1 MNNYNFFDQ
10 IYCINLKHRK
20 DRYNSAI
27 NTFKQI
33 NLHNVTFFMADK
45 HKKGGRYGC
54 FDSHIQ
60 VIKNAFNNNYNN
72 ILIFEDDIKIGKFYS
87 NLLLKKSINFMK
99 NNNKWDVFYLGYFP
113 FSYNYKIIPIT
124 DNIFKS
130 NPFGCHS
137 YCLNKKSIVKILNK
151 YQYGIGNYQYDIW
164 LSMHSNL
171 NIYCITPIIF
181 DQYFSFSTDNST
193 HGILEYIF
201 RKIQPIFENY
211 NINSNVSLII
221 YNYYKNK
228 NIIFILLI
236 FYLIF
241 IILNSLI

>member
-33 NLHNVTFFMADK
+33 NLHNVTFFLADK
-45 HKKGGRYGC
+45 HEKGGRYGC

-60 VIKNAFNNNYNN
+60 VINNAFNNNYNN

-87 NLLLKKSINFMK
+87 NLLLKKSIDFMK
-99 NNNKWDVFYLGYFP
+99 NNNRWDVFYLGYFP
-113 FSYNYKIIPIT
+113 FSYNYKITPIT

-130 NPFGCHS
+130 NPFGTTA
-137 YCLNKKSIVKILNK
+137 YCLNKKSIIKIVNTYENSIGK
-151 YQYGIGNYQYDIW
+151 YHYDNW
-164 LSMHSNL
+164 LSMRSNL
-171 NIYCITPIIF
+171 NTYCITPIIF
-181 DQYFSFSTDNST
+181 DQYFNFTTDNST
-193 HGILEYIF
+193 HSILEYIF
-201 RKIQPIFENY
+201 RKIQPMFENY

-221 YNYYKNK
+221 YTYYKNK
-228 NIIFILLI
+228 NFIIILFIIFFLLLI
-236 FYLIF
+236 YY
-241 IILNSLI
+241 II